1 MEEKIMRN
9 KFMNTMTDWKDRAYE
24 TVFAKRMEAESKATF
39 WKVMFIVTVSLL
51 GVLVA
56 GIVSYTILKKKF
68 DNDIV
73 AKIKARFTR
82 EVEDADFVETANED
96 VVVDVVE

>member
-1 MEEKIMRN
+1 MRN

-39 WKVMFIVTVSLL
+39 WKVMFIVTAAIL
-51 GVLVA
+51 GVVVA
-56 GIVSYTILKKKF
+56 AIVSYTILKKKF
-68 DNDIV
+68 DNDII
-73 AKIKARFTR
+73 AKIKARFSRGT
-82 EVEDADFVETANED
+82 DDLDFVEEVNED